1 MAVIDRLLVLPANLR
16 SRLLKALESGALE
29 PPYTKA
35 AISSALGSGSGYSAV
50 EVAAALTS
58 LDDHDVSGPAIALA
72 LDVAARSMATAGRPD
87 LVWSGPTAPGIHTR
101 GTRQVYE
108 ELIGAAER
116 EVWISTYAYFDGQH
130 AFRSLADRMEA
141 VPGLRVRLL
150 LNIPR
155 KYGDVTPSDVLI
167 TMFAETFWNKNWPG
181 PARPDVYYD
190 PRSLELSSGVHG
202 VLHAKA
208 VVVDDAAA
216 FITSANIT
224 EAAFDH
230 NIEVGIITRDA
241 LLATSLSR
249 HFRLLIDH
257 GSLSP
262 LPMR

>member
-1 MAVIDRLLVLPANLR
+1 MIDPLLQLPANLR
-16 SRLLKALESGALE
+16 SRLLKALESGTLE
-29 PPYTKA
+29 APYTKA
-35 AISSALGSGSGYSAV
+35 AIASVLGSGSGYSTA

-58 LDDHDVSGPAIALA
+58 LAAKDVSGPAVALA
-72 LDVAARSMATAGRPD
+72 LDVAVRSTATVSRPD

-108 ELIGAAER
+108 ELIGAAEQ
-116 EVWISTYAYFDGQH
+116 EVWISTYAYFDGQQ

-141 VPGLRVRLL
+141 VPDLRVRML

-155 KYGDVTPSDVLI
+155 KYGDASPADDLI
-167 TMFAETFWNKNWPG
+167 EAFSSKFWKTDWPG
-181 PARPDVYYD
+181 TRRPDVYYD
-190 PRSLELSSGVHG
+190 PRSLDLSGNVHG

-257 GSLSP
+257 GLLLP
-262 LPMR
+262 LPGK

>member
-1 MAVIDRLLVLPANLR
+1 MIDSLLELSANLR
-16 SRLLKALESGALE
+16 SRLVKALESGTLG

-35 AISSALGSGSGYSAV
+35 AIASVLGSGSGYSTV
-50 EVAAALTS
+50 QVAAALTS
-58 LDDHDVSGPAIALA
+58 LADRDVSGPAVALV
-72 LDVAARSMATAGRPD
+72 LDVAARSTATVSRPD

-116 EVWISTYAYFDGQH
+116 EVWISTYAYFDGRQ

-141 VPGLRVRLL
+141 VPDLRVRLL

-155 KYGDVTPSDVLI
+155 RYGDVTPADALI
-167 TMFAETFWNKNWPG
+167 AAFAEKFWNKDWPG
-181 PARPDVYYD
+181 PARPDLYYD
-190 PRSLELSSGVHG
+190 PRSLELSGGVHG

-249 HFRLLIDH
+249 HFRLLVDH
-257 GSLSP
+257 SLLSP
-262 LPMR
+262 LPGK

>member
-1 MAVIDRLLVLPANLR
+1 VIDPLLVLPANLR

-29 PPYTKA
+29 APYTKA
-35 AISSALGSGSGYSAV
+35 AISSALGSGSGYSAA

-58 LDDHDVSGPAIALA
+58 LADRDVSGPAVALA
-72 LDVAARSMATAGRPD
+72 LDVAARSMATVSRPD

-108 ELIGAAER
+108 ELIGAATR
-116 EVWISTYAYFDGQH
+116 EVWISTYAYFDGQQ

-141 VPGLRVRLL
+141 VPDLRVRLL

-155 KYGDVTPSDVLI
+155 KYGDVTPADALI
-167 TMFAETFWNKNWPG
+167 AAFAEKFWNKDWPG

-190 PRSLELSSGVHG
+190 QRSLELSGGVHG

-249 HFRLLIDH
+249 HFRLLVDH
-257 GSLSP
+257 GLLSP
-262 LPMR
+262 LPGK